1 VLGVAVAVVLA
12 AVVAATFAPWYRSG
26 AVDRSSYE
34 VVRSAVR
41 LGVLGEGA
49 QPAVARLWAF
59 VPLGAAGA
67 LLALAR
73 GRRRAAGALAA
84 LVGLSIGALAVVVLR
99 VPGAAWGASFALVAA
114 AGLVIAAA
122 AVTFV
127 DLEVG
132 P

>member
-1 VLGVAVAVVLA
+1 MAVVLA
-12 AVVAATFAPWYRSG
+12 VVVAATFAPWHRSG
-26 AVDRSSYE
+26 AIDRSSYE

-59 VPLGAAGA
+59 VPLGASGA
-67 LLALAR
+67 LLALVR
-73 GRRRAAGALAA
+73 GRRVVACVLAA
-84 LVGLSIGALAVVVLR
+84 LVGVGIGALAVVVR
-99 VPGAAWGASFALVAA
+99 SVPGAAWGASVALLAA
-114 AGLVIAAA
+114 AGLVMAAA

-127 DLEVG
+127 DQEVG